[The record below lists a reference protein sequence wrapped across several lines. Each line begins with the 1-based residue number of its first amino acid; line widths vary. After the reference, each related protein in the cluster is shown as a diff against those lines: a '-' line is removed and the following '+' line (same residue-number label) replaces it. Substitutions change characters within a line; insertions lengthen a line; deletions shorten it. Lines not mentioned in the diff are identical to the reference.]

1 MKEIRE
7 QIFFLFINH
16 NCSRFNLYLKFSLK
30 ENPSAAPI
38 CSPTV
43 QRFLR
48 LIDVDI
54 LVRHKLSL
62 SSYTFAL
69 VGVSPDQ
76 ERFIIVSIDYFCL
89 LFIVTASYLLPR
101 IQ

>member
-7 QIFFLFINH
+7 QIFFLFINK
-16 NCSRFNLYLKFSLK
+16 CSRFNLYLKFSLK

-48 LIDVDI
+48 LIDVDV
-54 LVRHKLSL
+54 LVRHKFSL
-62 SSYTFAL
+62 SSYT
-69 VGVSPDQ
+69 
-76 ERFIIVSIDYFCL
+76 
-89 LFIVTASYLLPR
+89 
-101 IQ
+101 